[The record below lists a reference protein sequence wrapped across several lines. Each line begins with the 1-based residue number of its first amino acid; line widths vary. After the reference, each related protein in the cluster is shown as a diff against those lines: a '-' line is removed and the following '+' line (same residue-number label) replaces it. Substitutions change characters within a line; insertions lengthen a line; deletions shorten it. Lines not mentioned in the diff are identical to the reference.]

1 MADGNPRLAI
11 CKARPTVMLTTD
23 SWPRPRAPSHR
34 ATTMLE
40 PTPPATMKRRVAKVQ
55 PTCEAKRREETTG
68 DTRGAVSR
76 SRAGESSSLLIR
88 SRVLLNPSVIPNA
101 QVQQG
106 PQMRTPVALLPDML
120 RRHALNES
128 VVKEVSLANR

>member
-11 CKARPTVMLTTD
+11 CKARPTVILTTD

-40 PTPPATMKRRVAKVQ
+40 PTPPATMESRVAKVQ
-55 PTCEAKRREETTG
+55 PTREAKRREETTG
-68 DTRGAVSR
+68 DTREAVSR

-88 SRVLLNPSVIPNA
+88 SDAFLDPAVIPNA
-101 QVQQG
+101 QVQQA
-106 PQMRTPVALLPDML
+106 PEVRAPVVLFAPVFIGQALD
-120 RRHALNES
+120 ES
-128 VVKEVSLANR
+128 IIKEIAFADR